1 MARPLASRLR
11 PRIVDLQTT
20 ARPAQRRKQAHSI
33 SLLPPRGIP
42 RLAGSW
48 VGTSRRDFATA
59 AAGAR
64 TPATRD
70 VSFSGSGLLVPYH
83 LGVASVLQAE
93 GIITEH
99 SRFAGASGGSIA
111 AASLGGGVPIPKT
124 MELLRSMTEEL
135 RENGTWLNME
145 KALRRVLAEVVDDR
159 VAARCATRL
168 QVAVTQVSPSPKS
181 PVMVGDFRGG
191 ADLIDAL
198 VASCFIPA
206 YLAPAL
212 TTVFRN
218 EACCDGGLMV
228 FTPPLASYL
237 NVCVFKKAWLLPGSL
252 RGVDMAA
259 GFISPDLM
267 TDPPFPFSFPKAAY
281 LAMQPPSDAQLQ
293 ELFLCGEESAR
304 QWLLTQK
311 HARKETGGD
320 PEEVVVRV

>member
-1 MARPLASRLR
+1 MPRLAEMARPLASRLR

-48 VGTSRRDFATA
+48 VGTSRRDFAT
-59 AAGAR
+59 GAR

-124 MELLRSMTEEL
+124 MELLRSMTAELREKGAWLNMERALRRVLQEVIDDESEKGAWLNMERALRPVLQEVIDDKSSMSQEL

-218 EACCDGGLMV
+218 EA
-228 FTPPLASYL
+228 TP
-237 NVCVFKKAWLLPGSL
+237 
-252 RGVDMAA
+252 
-259 GFISPDLM
+259 
-267 TDPPFPFSFPKAAY
+267 
-281 LAMQPPSDAQLQ
+281 
-293 ELFLCGEESAR
+293 
-304 QWLLTQK
+304 
-311 HARKETGGD
+311 
-320 PEEVVVRV
+320 